1 MAPSDQ
7 LKALVDQM
15 PDPDGRGM
23 YCTDIDAAKI
33 EKAVAAMHRGGR
45 EAIVGLIDMLV
56 EPLQG
61 DDVRPVK
68 AKYALH
74 CLALAVCNLADDKPR
89 SEFSLTL
96 ASQLGGDRPKA
107 VQAYLVQELQT
118 AGGREVAETLGTLL
132 ADDVLCEPAAQALAA
147 IGDGA
152 AEQLRGALGKA
163 AGKRRLT
170 IIQNLGVLRDATSV
184 AALREAVGDP
194 DAGIRLAAG
203 WALANIGDQGAVDLL
218 LRAAKTAKGWERIQM
233 TKACLLLAEK
243 LQTPGKQ
250 SATAKASSEE
260 AGNEGAGQVFNDA
273 NGVAA
278 RRRVGK

>member
-1 MAPSDQ
+1 MAPSGQ

-15 PDPDGRGM
+15 PDPDKRGM
-23 YCTDIDAAKI
+23 YCTDIDKEKI
-33 EKAVAAMHRGGR
+33 ETAVVEMHKGGR
-45 EAIVGLIDMLV
+45 EAVVGLIDMLV

-74 CLALAVCNLADDKPR
+74 CLAVHLCAIDDENAR
-89 SEFSLTL
+89 REFALTL
-96 ASQLGGDRPKA
+96 ASQLGGDRPKG

-118 AGGREVAETLGTLL
+118 AGGKEVAGTLGTLL
-132 ADDVLCEPAAQALAA
+132 ADDVLCEPAAQALVA
-147 IGDGA
+147 IGGDGA
-152 AEQLRGALGKA
+152 VEQLRGSLGKA

-184 AALREAVGDP
+184 AALRETVGDP
-194 DAGIRLAAG
+194 DCGIRLASG

-218 LRAAKTAKGWERIQM
+218 LRAAGAAKGWERIQM

-243 LQTPGKQ
+243 LQAPGKQ
-250 SATAKASSEE
+250 S
-260 AGNEGAGQVFNDA
+260 
-273 NGVAA
+273 GVA
-278 RRRVGK
+278 

>member
-1 MAPSDQ
+1 MEPLEEI
-7 LKALVDQM
+7 LKRLVAEM
-15 PDPDGRGM
+15 PDPDQRGM

-33 EKAVAAMHRGGR
+33 EKALAEMHKRGRAA
-45 EAIVGLIDMLV
+45 ILGLIDMLV
-56 EPLQG
+56 EPLEG
-61 DDVRPVK
+61 DNVQPVK

-74 CLALAVCNLADDKPR
+74 CLAVAVCKLADDGPR

-96 ASQLGGDRPKA
+96 ASQLGGNRSKA

-118 AGGREVAETLGTLL
+118 AGGQEVVPALGKLL
-132 ADDVLCEPAAQALAA
+132 TDPALCEPAAGALVT

-152 AEQLRGALGKA
+152 AEQLRSALGRA
-163 AGKRRLT
+163 AGKCRLT

-184 AALREAVGDP
+184 ATLREAVGDP
-194 DAGIRLAAG
+194 DADIRLAAG

-243 LQTPGKQ
+243 LQAAGKQ
-250 SATAKASSEE
+250 SATA
-260 AGNEGAGQVFNDA
+260 
-273 NGVAA
+273 
-278 RRRVGK
+278 

>member
-1 MAPSDQ
+1 MAPSEQ

-15 PDPDGRGM
+15 PDPDGRGL
-23 YCTDIDAAKI
+23 YCTDIDKAKI
-33 EKAVAAMHRGGR
+33 ETAVAEMHKGGR
-45 EAIVGLIDMLV
+45 EAVVGLIDMLV
-56 EPLQG
+56 EPLEG

-74 CLALAVCNLADDKPR
+74 CLALAVCNLADDGPR
-89 SEFSLTL
+89 SEFCQTL

-118 AGGREVAETLGTLL
+118 AGGKEVAAALGTLL
-132 ADDVLCEPAAQALAA
+132 ADDVLCEPAAQALVA

-152 AEQLRGALGKA
+152 AEQLRGALARA
-163 AGKRRLT
+163 AGKCRLT
-170 IIQNLGVLRDATSV
+170 IIQNLGVLRDAASV

-194 DAGIRLAAG
+194 DRGIRLAAG
-203 WALANIGDQGAVDLL
+203 WALANIGDEGAVDLL
-218 LRAAKTAKGWERIQM
+218 LQAAGAAKGWERIQM

-243 LQTPGKQ
+243 LQAGGKQ
-250 SATAKASSEE
+250 SATARASSEE
-260 AGNEGAGQVFNDA
+260 AGNEGVGQVFYDA

-278 RRRVGK
+278 RRRLDK

>member
-1 MAPSDQ
+1 MAPSGQ

-15 PDPDGRGM
+15 PDPDERGM

-33 EKAVAAMHRGGR
+33 ETAVAAMHRGGR
-45 EAIVGLIDMLV
+45 KAIVGLIDMLV

-74 CLALAVCNLADDKPR
+74 CLALAVCKLADDRPR

-96 ASQLGGDRPKA
+96 ASQLGGNRSKG
-107 VQAYLVQELQT
+107 VQAYLLQELQT
-118 AGGREVAETLGTLL
+118 AGGKEVAGTLGTLL

-152 AEQLRGALGKA
+152 AEQLRAALGKA
-163 AGKRRLT
+163 AGKLRLT
-170 IIQNLGVLRDATSV
+170 IIQNLGVVRDAASV

-218 LRAAKTAKGWERIQM
+218 LRAAGAAKGWERIQM

-243 LQTPGKQ
+243 LQAGGKQ
-250 SATAKASSEE
+250 SATA
-260 AGNEGAGQVFNDA
+260 
-273 NGVAA
+273 
-278 RRRVGK
+278 

>member
-1 MAPSDQ
+1 MEPLEEL
-7 LKALVDQM
+7 LKRLVAEM
-15 PDPDGRGM
+15 PDPDKRGM

-33 EKAVAAMHRGGR
+33 EKAVAEMHKHGR
-45 EAIVGLIDMLV
+45 AAIVGLIDMLV

-89 SEFSLTL
+89 HEFSLTL
-96 ASQLGGDRPKA
+96 ASQLGGNRPKA
-107 VQAYLVQELQT
+107 VQAYLIQELQT
-118 AGGREVAETLGTLL
+118 AGGKEVAETLGTLL
-132 ADDVLCEPAAQALAA
+132 ADDVLCEPAARALVA

-152 AEQLRGALGKA
+152 VQQLHRALGKA

-194 DAGIRLAAG
+194 DADIRLAAG

-243 LQTPGKQ
+243 LQAPAKQ
-250 SATAKASSEE
+250 SATA
-260 AGNEGAGQVFNDA
+260 
-273 NGVAA
+273 
-278 RRRVGK
+278 RV